1 MKTTLTDLTNIS
13 PNSGQMISNHLKGSL
28 AANGVEARALQEVE
42 PPLILIVDD
51 ERTMRMLLRRAM
63 EKDGYRVAE
72 AVNGEQ
78 GIELYKSLKPKIVL
92 LDAMMPVLDGFS
104 CCQKMMALSTNNTA
118 QGHWQCDRTAILIVT
133 ALEDPESVDRAY
145 AAGAADFV
153 TKPIHWPVLRQR
165 VRRLIQQVQLFEQLE
180 AANQQ
185 LQRLAS
191 LDGLTQLANRRCF
204 DEALQR
210 EWHRDIRENWNSS
223 ASAFISL
230 IMCDVD
236 HFKLYNDTYG
246 HQAGDACLQQVAR
259 ALQSAAR
266 RAADLVARYGG
277 EEFALIL
284 PHTDAPG
291 AMHVA
296 QVIRE
301 HLKNCAI
308 AHSASPGGPYV
319 TLSLGLATI
328 KPTPDTSPAILIAA
342 ADRALYQA
350 KAAGRDRVFFNDSL
364 IDY

>member
-1 MKTTLTDLTNIS
+1 
-13 PNSGQMISNHLKGSL
+13 MISNQLKSTL
-28 AANGVEARALQEVE
+28 AASPDEESRDPRSLVE
-42 PPLILIVDD
+42 PGGDRSRTAPLILIVDD

-63 EKDGYRVAE
+63 EKEGYRVAE

-92 LDAMMPVLDGFS
+92 LDAIMPVLDGFA
-104 CCQKMMALSTNNTA
+104 CCEKMMTRSTSERM
-118 QGHWQCDRTAILIVT
+118 QDHWQADRTPILIIT

-145 AAGAADFV
+145 AAGAADYV

-165 VRRLIQQVQLFEQLE
+165 VRRLIQQVELFEQLE

-204 DEALQR
+204 DRVLER
-210 EWHRDIRENWNSS
+210 EWHREIRESWG
-223 ASAFISL
+223 AREPAFVSL

-259 ALQSAAR
+259 ALQAAAR
-266 RAADLVARYGG
+266 RASDLVARYGG

-284 PHTDAPG
+284 PNTDASG
-291 AMHVA
+291 AIHVA
-296 QVIRE
+296 EEIRS
-301 HLKNCAI
+301 HVKKCAI
-308 AHSASPGGPYV
+308 AHSSSPVSPYV
-319 TLSLGLATI
+319 TLSLGVATI
-328 KPTPDTSPAILIAA
+328 TPKSDTEPATLIAA

-350 KAAGRDRVFFNDSL
+350 KATGRDRVFFNE
-364 IDY
+364 

>member
-1 MKTTLTDLTNIS
+1 MMRTTLTDLTTIS
-13 PNSGQMISNHLKGSL
+13 PNSAQMISNHLKS
-28 AANGVEARALQEVE
+28 Q
-42 PPLILIVDD
+42 PLILVVDD

-63 EKDGYRVAE
+63 EKEGYRVAE

-78 GIELYKSLKPKIVL
+78 GIELYKSLQPQIVL
-92 LDAMMPVLDGFS
+92 LDAIMPVLDGFT
-104 CCQKMMALSTNNTA
+104 CCEKMMALSTSHTA
-118 QGHWQCDRTAILIVT
+118 PDQSHSDRTPILIIT

-145 AAGAADFV
+145 AAGAADYV

-165 VRRLIQQVQLFEQLE
+165 VRRLIQQVELFEQLQ

-204 DEALQR
+204 DEVLQR
-210 EWHRDIRENWNSS
+210 EWHREIRESWG
-223 ASAFISL
+223 AREPAFVSL

-259 ALQSAAR
+259 ALQAAAR
-266 RAADLVARYGG
+266 RSSDLVARYGG

-284 PHTDAPG
+284 PHTDADG
-291 AMHVA
+291 AIHVA
-296 QVIRE
+296 EEIRS
-301 HLKNCAI
+301 HVQSCAI
-308 AHSASPGGPYV
+308 AHSSSPVSQYV
-319 TLSLGLATI
+319 TLSLGVATI
-328 KPTPDTSPAILIAA
+328 APTADTEPATLIAA

-350 KAAGRDRVFFNDSL
+350 KATGRDRVFFDEEL
-364 IDY
+364 IANC

>member
-1 MKTTLTDLTNIS
+1 MMRTTLTDLTTIS
-13 PNSGQMISNHLKGSL
+13 PNSGKMISNHLKS
-28 AANGVEARALQEVE
+28 
-42 PPLILIVDD
+42 PPLILVVDD

-63 EKDGYRVAE
+63 EKEGYRVAE

-78 GIELYKSLKPKIVL
+78 GIELYKSLKPEIVL
-92 LDAMMPVLDGFS
+92 LDAIMPVLDGFT
-104 CCQKMMALSTNNTA
+104 CCEKMMALSTSDTA
-118 QGHWQCDRTAILIVT
+118 RDQAHGDRTPILIIT

-145 AAGAADFV
+145 AAGAADYV

-204 DEALQR
+204 DEVLQR
-210 EWHRDIRENWNSS
+210 EWHREIRENWNES
-223 ASAFISL
+223 ANAFISL

-259 ALQSAAR
+259 ALQTAAR
-266 RAADLVARYGG
+266 RASDLVARYGG

-284 PHTDAPG
+284 PHTDASG
-291 AMHVA
+291 AIHVA
-296 QVIRE
+296 EVIRE
-301 HLKNCAI
+301 DLRNCAI
-308 AHSASPGGPYV
+308 AHRSSPVSQYV
-319 TLSLGLATI
+319 TLSLGVATI
-328 KPTPDTSPAILIAA
+328 KPTSDTEPPILIAA

-350 KAAGRDRVFFNDSL
+350 KATGRDRLFFDDSL
-364 IDY
+364 IANC